1 MKTDDILPPPMIK
14 CGIQY
19 NCISDSIIYVLQL
32 IKQID
37 DNIGKKMRL
46 NQKISPQLIEKTMD
60 SYKQFSKRFFSKK
73 SVDCMKK
80 NCNMKKNIPELSKL
94 IKSLEIFIN
103 GHKAISK
110 GYTLKPSAQNP
121 QVSVE
126 PFVKF
131 ITKYI
136 DVIKVLHKIV
146 VDIDKKYKKY
156 FLKK

>member
-1 MKTDDILPPPMIK
+1 MKTLPNILPSQMIK

-32 IKQID
+32 IKLLD

-46 NQKISPQLIEKTMD
+46 NQKISPQLIQKTID
-60 SYKQFSKRFFSKK
+60 VYKQFSKRFFSKK

-80 NCNMKKNIPELSKL
+80 NCNMKKNIPELTKL

-103 GHKAISK
+103 EHKTISR
-110 GYTLKPSAQNP
+110 GYKLKPIVKTYETNL
-121 QVSVE
+121 E
-126 PFVKF
+126 PLIKF
-131 ITKYI
+131 IKKYI

-146 VDIDKKYKKY
+146 VDIDKKYKK
-156 FLKK
+156 FF

>member
-1 MKTDDILPPPMIK
+1 MM
-14 CGIQY
+14 
-19 NCISDSIIYVLQL
+19 
-32 IKQID
+32 
-37 DNIGKKMRL
+37 
-46 NQKISPQLIEKTMD
+46 
-60 SYKQFSKRFFSKK
+60 
-73 SVDCMKK
+73 
-80 NCNMKKNIPELSKL
+80 KNITELTKL

-110 GYTLKPSAQNP
+110 GYKLKPSAKAP
-121 QVSVE
+121 QIQVE

-156 FLKK
+156 F

>member
-1 MKTDDILPPPMIK
+1 MKTDDILPQPMIK

-19 NCISDSIIYVLQL
+19 NCISDSIIYVLQF
-32 IKQID
+32 IKILD
-37 DNIGKKMRL
+37 DNISKKMRL
-46 NQKISPQLIEKTMD
+46 NQKISPQLIQKTMD
-60 SYKQFSKRFFSKK
+60 IYKQFSKRFFSKK
-73 SVDCMKK
+73 SVNCMKK
-80 NCNMKKNIPELSKL
+80 NCNMKKNIPELTKL

-103 GHKAISK
+103 GHRAISK
-110 GYTLKPSAQNP
+110 GHTLKPSAQNP

-136 DVIKVLHKIV
+136 EVFKLLHKIT

-156 FLKK
+156 F

>member
-1 MKTDDILPPPMIK
+1 MKTLPNILPLRMIK

-32 IKQID
+32 IKLLD

-60 SYKQFSKRFFSKK
+60 VYKQFSKRFFSKK
-73 SVDCMKK
+73 SINCMKK
-80 NCNMKKNIPELSKL
+80 NCNMKKNIPELTKL

-110 GYTLKPSAQNP
+110 GYKLKPIVKTYETNL
-121 QVSVE
+121 E
-126 PFVKF
+126 PFKKF
-131 ITKYI
+131 IKKYI
-136 DVIKVLHKIV
+136 NIITVLHKIV
-146 VDIDKKYKKY
+146 VDINKKYKK
-156 FLKK
+156 FF

>member
-1 MKTDDILPPPMIK
+1 MKTLPNILPSRMIK

-19 NCISDSIIYVLQL
+19 NCISDSIMYVLQL
-32 IKQID
+32 IKLLD

-60 SYKQFSKRFFSKK
+60 VYKQFSKRFFSKK
-73 SVDCMKK
+73 SIDCMKK
-80 NCNMKKNIPELSKL
+80 NCNMKKNIPELTKL

-110 GYTLKPSAQNP
+110 GYKLKPIVKKYETNL
-121 QVSVE
+121 E
-126 PFVKF
+126 PFIKF
-131 ITKYI
+131 IEKYI

-146 VDIDKKYKKY
+146 VDIDKKYKK
-156 FLKK
+156 FF

>member
-1 MKTDDILPPPMIK
+1 MKTDDILPQPMIK

-19 NCISDSIIYVLQL
+19 NCISDSIIYVLQF
-32 IKQID
+32 IKLLD

-46 NQKISPQLIEKTMD
+46 SQKISPQLIQKTMD
-60 SYKQFSKRFFSKK
+60 VYKQFSKHFFSKK

-103 GHKAISK
+103 GHRAISK
-110 GYTLKPSAQNP
+110 GYKIKPSSKIP
-121 QVSVE
+121 HIRVE
-126 PFVKF
+126 SFLKF

-136 DVIKVLHKIV
+136 DVFKVLHKIV

-156 FLKK
+156 F

>member
-1 MKTDDILPPPMIK
+1 MKTLPNILPPRMIK

-19 NCISDSIIYVLQL
+19 NCISDSIIYVLQF
-32 IKQID
+32 IKLLD

-46 NQKISPQLIEKTMD
+46 NQRVSSQLIQKTMEV
-60 SYKQFSKRFFSKK
+60 YKQFSKRFFSKK

-80 NCNMKKNIPELSKL
+80 NCNMKKNIPELTKL

-110 GYTLKPSAQNP
+110 GYKLKPIVKTYETNF
-121 QVSVE
+121 E
-126 PFVKF
+126 PFIKF
-131 ITKYI
+131 IKKYI

-146 VDIDKKYKKY
+146 IKIYKK
-156 FLKK
+156 

>member
-1 MKTDDILPPPMIK
+1 MKTLPNILPSPMIK

-32 IKQID
+32 IKLLD
-37 DNIGKKMRL
+37 DTIGKKMRL
-46 NQKISPQLIEKTMD
+46 NQKISQQLIKKTMD
-60 SYKQFSKRFFSKK
+60 VYKQFSKRFFSKK

-80 NCNMKKNIPELSKL
+80 NCNMKKNIPELTKL

-110 GYTLKPSAQNP
+110 GYKLKPIVKKYETNL
-121 QVSVE
+121 E
-126 PFVKF
+126 PFN
-131 ITKYI
+131 KYI

-146 VDIDKKYKKY
+146 VDIDKKYKK
-156 FLKK
+156 FF

>member
-1 MKTDDILPPPMIK
+1 MKTDDILPQPMIK

-19 NCISDSIIYVLQL
+19 NCISDSIIYVLQF
-32 IKQID
+32 IKLLD

-46 NQKISPQLIEKTMD
+46 SQKISPQLIQKTMD
-60 SYKQFSKRFFSKK
+60 VYKQFSKRFFSKK

-80 NCNMKKNIPELSKL
+80 NCNMRKNIPELTKL

-103 GHKAISK
+103 GHRAISK
-110 GYTLKPSAQNP
+110 GYKIKPSAKNL

-136 DVIKVLHKIV
+136 DVIKVLHKII
-146 VDIDKKYKKY
+146 VDIDKKYKK
-156 FLKK
+156 FF

>member
-1 MKTDDILPPPMIK
+1 MKTDNILPSPMIK

-32 IKQID
+32 IKLID
-37 DNIGKKMRL
+37 NNIGKKIRL
-46 NQKISPQLIEKTMD
+46 NQKISPQLIEKTME

-80 NCNMKKNIPELSKL
+80 NCNMKKNIPELTKL

-110 GYTLKPSAQNP
+110 GYKLRPSSKNP

-126 PFVKF
+126 HFVKF

-136 DVIKVLHKIV
+136 DVIKVLHKII
-146 VDIDKKYKKY
+146 VDIDKKYKK
-156 FLKK
+156 FF

>member
-1 MKTDDILPPPMIK
+1 MKTDDILPQPMIK

-19 NCISDSIIYVLQL
+19 NCISDSIIYVLQF
-32 IKQID
+32 IKILD
-37 DNIGKKMRL
+37 DNISKKMRL
-46 NQKISPQLIEKTMD
+46 NQKISPQLIQKTMD
-60 SYKQFSKRFFSKK
+60 IYKQFSKRFFSKK
-73 SVDCMKK
+73 SVNCMKK
-80 NCNMKKNIPELSKL
+80 NCNMKKNIPELTKL

-103 GHKAISK
+103 GHRAISK
-110 GYTLKPSAQNP
+110 GHTLKPSAQNP

-136 DVIKVLHKIV
+136 DAFKVLHKIV

-156 FLKK
+156 F

>member
-1 MKTDDILPPPMIK
+1 MKTDDILPQPMIK

-19 NCISDSIIYVLQL
+19 NCISDSIIYVLQF
-32 IKQID
+32 IKLLD

-46 NQKISPQLIEKTMD
+46 NQKISPKLIEKTMD

-80 NCNMKKNIPELSKL
+80 NCNMKKNIPELTKL

-103 GHKAISK
+103 GHRAISK
-110 GYTLKPSAQNP
+110 GYKLKPSAQNP

-126 PFVKF
+126 PF
-131 ITKYI
+131 TKYI

-156 FLKK
+156 F

>member
-1 MKTDDILPPPMIK
+1 MKTLPNILPSRMIK

-32 IKQID
+32 IKLLD

-46 NQKISPQLIEKTMD
+46 NQKISPQLIQKTID
-60 SYKQFSKRFFSKK
+60 IYKQFSKRFFSKK

-80 NCNMKKNIPELSKL
+80 NCNMKKNIPELTKL

-110 GYTLKPSAQNP
+110 GYKLKSSAKNP

-126 PFVKF
+126 PFIKF
-131 ITKYI
+131 INKYI
-136 DVIKVLHKIV
+136 DVIKILHKIV
-146 VDIDKKYKKY
+146 VDIDKKYKK
-156 FLKK
+156 FF

>member
-1 MKTDDILPPPMIK
+1 MKTDDILPQQMIK

-32 IKQID
+32 IKLID
-37 DNIGKKMRL
+37 NNIGKKMRL
-46 NQKISPQLIEKTMD
+46 NQKISPQLIQKTID
-60 SYKQFSKRFFSKK
+60 VYKQFSKRFFSKK

-80 NCNMKKNIPELSKL
+80 NCNMKKNIPELTKL

-103 GHKAISK
+103 GHRAISK
-110 GYTLKPSAQNP
+110 GYKIKPSAKNL

-136 DVIKVLHKIV
+136 DVFKVLHKIV

-156 FLKK
+156 F

>member
-1 MKTDDILPPPMIK
+1 MKTNNILPSPMIK

-32 IKQID
+32 IKLLD
-37 DNIGKKMRL
+37 NNIGKKMRL
-46 NQKISPQLIEKTMD
+46 NQKISPKLIEKTMD

-80 NCNMKKNIPELSKL
+80 NCNMKKNIPELTKL

-103 GHKAISK
+103 GHRTISK
-110 GYTLKPSAQNP
+110 GYTLKPSSKNP
-121 QVSVE
+121 HVRVE
-126 PFVKF
+126 TFVKF

-146 VDIDKKYKKY
+146 VDIDKKYKK
-156 FLKK
+156 FF

>member
-1 MKTDDILPPPMIK
+1 MKTDNILPPQMIK

-19 NCISDSIIYVLQL
+19 NCISDSIIYVLRL
-32 IKQID
+32 IKLID

-46 NQKISPQLIEKTMD
+46 NQRISPQLIQKTMD

-80 NCNMKKNIPELSKL
+80 NCNMRKNIPELTKL

-103 GHKAISK
+103 GHHAISK
-110 GYTLKPSAQNP
+110 GYKLKPSAKNP
-121 QVSVE
+121 HVRVE
-126 PFVKF
+126 PYIKF
-131 ITKYI
+131 IIKYI
-136 DVIKVLHKIV
+136 DVIKVLHKIT

-156 FLKK
+156 F

>member
-1 MKTDDILPPPMIK
+1 MKTDDILPQPMIK

-32 IKQID
+32 IKLLD

-46 NQKISPQLIEKTMD
+46 NQKISPQVIEKTMNV
-60 SYKQFSKRFFSKK
+60 YKQFSKRFFSKK
-73 SVDCMKK
+73 SINCMKK
-80 NCNMKKNIPELSKL
+80 NCNMKKNIPELTKL

-110 GYTLKPSAQNP
+110 GYKLKSSAKNP

-126 PFVKF
+126 PFIKF
-131 ITKYI
+131 INKYI

-146 VDIDKKYKKY
+146 IDIDKKYKK
-156 FLKK
+156 FF

>member
-1 MKTDDILPPPMIK
+1 MKTDDILPQPMIK

-19 NCISDSIIYVLQL
+19 NCISDSIIYVLQF
-32 IKQID
+32 IKLLD

-46 NQKISPQLIEKTMD
+46 NQKISPQLIQKTMEV
-60 SYKQFSKRFFSKK
+60 YKQFSKRFFSKK

-80 NCNMKKNIPELSKL
+80 NCNMKKNIPELTKL

-103 GHKAISK
+103 GHRARSK
-110 GYTLKPSAQNP
+110 GHTLKPSTQNP

-136 DVIKVLHKIV
+136 DVFKVLHKIV

-156 FLKK
+156 F

>member
-1 MKTDDILPPPMIK
+1 
-14 CGIQY
+14 
-19 NCISDSIIYVLQL
+19 
-32 IKQID
+32 
-37 DNIGKKMRL
+37 
-46 NQKISPQLIEKTMD
+46 
-60 SYKQFSKRFFSKK
+60 
-73 SVDCMKK
+73 MKK
-80 NCNMKKNIPELSKL
+80 NCNMKKNIPELTKL

-110 GYTLKPSAQNP
+110 GYKLKPNAQNL

-136 DVIKVLHKIV
+136 DVFKVLHKIV

-156 FLKK
+156 F

>member
-1 MKTDDILPPPMIK
+1 MKTENILPQPMIK

-19 NCISDSIIYVLQL
+19 NCISDSIIYVLRL
-32 IKQID
+32 IKLID

-46 NQKISPQLIEKTMD
+46 NKRVSPQLIQKTMD

-73 SVDCMKK
+73 SIDCMKK
-80 NCNMKKNIPELSKL
+80 NCNMKKNIPELTKL

-103 GHKAISK
+103 GHHAISK
-110 GYTLKPSAQNP
+110 GYKLKPSAKAP
-121 QVSVE
+121 QIQVE

-136 DVIKVLHKIV
+136 DVIKALHKIT

-156 FLKK
+156 F